1 MINGI
6 NKNAIVERLREVY
19 PYASAEFIE
28 AKAAKLLLCQKE
40 LQPSITEWLEKA
52 PPSNGR
58 IGKYSVS
65 IVLKLRGDRDI
76 PSAIL
81 ALNEYLVTGKEE
93 QLWRS
98 RR

>member
-1 MINGI
+1 
-6 NKNAIVERLREVY
+6 
-19 PYASAEFIE
+19 
-28 AKAAKLLLCQKE
+28 
-40 LQPSITEWLEKA
+40 
-52 PPSNGR
+52 
-58 IGKYSVS
+58 
-65 IVLKLRGDRDI
+65 VLKLRGDRDI